1 MAMQEAFGERMRD
14 VRVAMEIR
22 SNETIKQ
29 AVIARM
35 GLSFM
40 SEHAIVQ
47 DRDLGNLTVLDV
59 AGFPARRH
67 WFVVHRR
74 TKRLPPVAEVFKAFL
89 LAEGARWLAR
99 SMRADRPQGAGAI
112 AVRDAAKQR

>member
-1 MAMQEAFGERMRD
+1 
-14 VRVAMEIR
+14 
-22 SNETIKQ
+22 
-29 AVIARM
+29 VIARM

-47 DRDLGNLTVLDV
+47 DRDLGHLTVLDV

-67 WFVVHRR
+67 WFVVHRS

-89 LAEGARWLAR
+89 LDEGARWLAR
-99 SMRADRPQGAGAI
+99 SMRAGGAAPRRERL
-112 AVRDAAKQR
+112 ARDAAKQR